1 LALSHL
7 QVPGME
13 RQAPQNLSDTT
24 PPAYRERTIEDVET
38 EHIRVTLEYTGGQKN
53 IAAAILGI
61 ERSTLD
67 RKLKKM
73 YPNDSDR

>member
-1 LALSHL
+1 
-7 QVPGME
+7 ME
-13 RQAPQNLSDTT
+13 KLAPQTLSDAT
-24 PPAYRERTIEDVET
+24 PPTYRERTIEDVET
-38 EHIRVTLEYTGGQKN
+38 EHIRATLEYTGGQKN

-73 YPNDSDR
+73 YPHDSDR